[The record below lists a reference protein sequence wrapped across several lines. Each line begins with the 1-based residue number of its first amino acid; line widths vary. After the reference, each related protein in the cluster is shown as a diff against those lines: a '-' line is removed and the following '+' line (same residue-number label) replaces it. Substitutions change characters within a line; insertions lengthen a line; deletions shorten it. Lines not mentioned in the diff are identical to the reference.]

1 MATSTDPPPTTPES
15 DSFGPLPSDIRKQR
29 KQQRKRHDKHILLL
43 LDQQESA
50 FIKCNIVQAENECTT
65 LAKEDRSNPQR
76 LAIDAAHQLTTNKQP
91 SFRQRFVN
99 GNTMGSCFKQAVQ
112 CLQATKHVSFA
123 PKHTVHIFDTLQPA
137 VMITYDSGAGG
148 HYLSKIDRQ
157 QAQLPILRP
166 STKQVGVANGGS
178 SSGKHV
184 TQLPFEQL
192 SEQATKADSFEDFP
206 HSLMSVGKTA
216 DNGTISIF
224 TNDGVTVHKE
234 QDVLITCK
242 GEPILV
248 GVRDEYVRYRIPL
261 HQQKGHWQPCLA
273 KKRVAKKL
281 RKANNV
287 YDLPSTEQAIKW
299 MHAVCGYPV
308 KSTRL
313 KAVKAGNFVSWP
325 LLTEKNVQKHCPLA
339 DKMAKGHMN
348 QTCKN
353 VRSTKAKQ
361 PFEQANAT
369 SLRGKKI
376 QNLYVNIYDV
386 RETIFSDW
394 SVSHPLLAQ
403 QQIRHGHGRNR

>member
-1 MATSTDPPPTTPES
+1 VATSTDPPPTTPES
-15 DSFGPLPSDIRKQR
+15 DSFSPLPSDIRKQR
-29 KQQRKRHDKHILLL
+29 KQQRKQHDKHILLL

-50 FIKCNIVQAENECTT
+50 FIECNIVQAENECTA

-76 LAIDAAHQLTTNKQP
+76 LAIDAEHQLTTNKQP

-112 CLQATKHVSFA
+112 RLQATKHVSFA

-166 STKQVGVANGGS
+166 STKQVRVANGGS

-248 GVRDEYVRYRIPL
+248 VSGMNMYAIASPSINKKVIGNHTWQRNVSPRSSANSTTCTIYPQPSKPL
-261 HQQKGHWQPCLA
+261 NGC
-273 KKRVAKKL
+273 
-281 RKANNV
+281 
-287 YDLPSTEQAIKW
+287 
-299 MHAVCGYPV
+299 
-308 KSTRL
+308 TR
-313 KAVKAGNFVSWP
+313 FVGT
-325 LLTEKNVQKHCPLA
+325 LL
-339 DKMAKGHMN
+339 
-348 QTCKN
+348 
-353 VRSTKAKQ
+353 
-361 PFEQANAT
+361 
-369 SLRGKKI
+369 
-376 QNLYVNIYDV
+376 NL
-386 RETIFSDW
+386 
-394 SVSHPLLAQ
+394 Q
-403 QQIRHGHGRNR
+403 G